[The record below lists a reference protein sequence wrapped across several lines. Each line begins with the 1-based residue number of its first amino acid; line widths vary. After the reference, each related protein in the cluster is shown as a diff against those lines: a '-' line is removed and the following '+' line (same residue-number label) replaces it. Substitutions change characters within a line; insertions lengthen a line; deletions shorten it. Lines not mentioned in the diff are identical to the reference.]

1 MVTFK
6 LTRFEQVS
14 SAAVSPEKVETWGE
28 EKGAKGTKGGAK
40 GDDEKGTKG
49 GAAKGDGKDGKGKA
63 SPLGQRYSLLN
74 MVYTTP
80 LKHRYK
86 EQTCLQTLAQVNSG
100 SSSLD
105 HLPLFARI
113 KTMISDIFKH
123 ELNDLWHNLFLF
135 FCI

>member
-1 MVTFK
+1 MFLHMEVVIET
-6 LTRFEQVS
+6 EQVS

-80 LKHRYK
+80 LKHR
-86 EQTCLQTLAQVNSG
+86 
-100 SSSLD
+100 
-105 HLPLFARI
+105 
-113 KTMISDIFKH
+113 
-123 ELNDLWHNLFLF
+123 
-135 FCI
+135 